1 MISINYIYKFLDD
14 KQIQIDSSFYSKIN
28 NFERNNNYVENK
40 DIKKYKIDKFQLNLP
55 TSFEI
60 LFNKSINDFYYDN
73 KLYKN
78 KSPIFTFFNSI
89 LTIGHE
95 YFSIYNENEKENV
108 IKSLIKNMDD
118 ELFEKDLYYKFN
130 YTKNKNFNKSNIQEV
145 LKNAYQFK
153 YSDKFN
159 LLKEYVVD
167 YLGINIYIFN
177 VVNGSIDFNKSEYYL
192 TKYFGDNIN
201 KYLTN
206 FIIINENEIYKP
218 IIVRE
223 LESSSVLTYTKNKE
237 IIDNIWKYLKLND
250 IYLQNNIINEENKKL
265 NIDNKILGKNEIIV
279 NNDEVIVNNDE
290 VIVNNDEV
298 IVNTINKIY
307 KIDNLKNLKID
318 EIKVLCDKH
327 NINVL
332 KKSDKTSN
340 MIKKLKVELIADL
353 LNII

>member
-1 MISINYIYKFLDD
+1 MISINYIYNFLDD
-14 KQIQIDSSFYSKIN
+14 KQIKIDGLYYSKIN
-28 NFERNNNYVENK
+28 NFERNNDYVENK

-55 TSFEI
+55 TSFDI

-78 KSPIFTFFNSI
+78 KSLVFTFFNSL

-108 IKSLIKNMDD
+108 IKNLIKNMDD

-177 VVNGSIDFNKSEYYL
+177 VVNGNIDFNKSEYYL
-192 TKYFGDNIN
+192 TKYFENNIN

-223 LESSSVLTYTKNKE
+223 LENSSLITYSVNKE
-237 IIDNIWKYLKLND
+237 LIDNIWKYLKLND
-250 IYLQNNIINEENKKL
+250 IYLQNNIINEENKKIKDDSTL
-265 NIDNKILGKNEIIV
+265 ENEVNIINSPENIIS
-279 NNDEVIVNNDE
+279 NIE
-290 VIVNNDEV
+290 
-298 IVNTINKIY
+298 KIY
-307 KIDNLKNLKID
+307 KIDNLKILKIE
-318 EIKVLCDKH
+318 EIKTLCNKH
-327 NINVL
+327 NIDVL

-340 MIKKLKVELIADL
+340 MIKKLKTELISDL
-353 LNII
+353 LNIF

>member
-14 KQIQIDSSFYSKIN
+14 KQIPIDSSFYSKIN

-55 TSFEI
+55 TSFDI

-78 KSPIFTFFNSI
+78 KSPIFTFLNSI

-108 IKSLIKNMDD
+108 IKNLIKNMDD

-159 LLKEYVVD
+159 LLKEYLVD

-177 VVNGSIDFNKSEYYL
+177 LVNGSIDFNKSEYYL
-192 TKYFGDNIN
+192 TKYFGNNIN

-206 FIIINENEIYKP
+206 FIIINEDEIYKP

-223 LESSSVLTYTKNKE
+223 LESSSVITYSTNKE
-237 IIDNIWKYLKLND
+237 LIDNIWNYLKLND
-250 IYLQNNIINEENKKL
+250 IYLENNIINEENKKKDDTIL
-265 NIDNKILGKNEIIV
+265 LENDKNIINTDENIIKSS
-279 NNDEVIVNNDE
+279 E
-290 VIVNNDEV
+290 
-298 IVNTINKIY
+298 KIY
-307 KIDNLKNLKID
+307 KIDNLKNLKIE
-318 EIKVLCDKH
+318 EIKLLCNKH
-327 NINVL
+327 NINIL

-340 MIKKLKVELIADL
+340 MIKKLKIELIADL

>member
-14 KQIQIDSSFYSKIN
+14 KQIPIDSSFYSKIN

-55 TSFEI
+55 TSFDI

-108 IKSLIKNMDD
+108 IKNLIKNMDD

-159 LLKEYVVD
+159 LLKEYLVD

-177 VVNGSIDFNKSEYYL
+177 LVNGSIDFNK
-192 TKYFGDNIN
+192 
-201 KYLTN
+201 
-206 FIIINENEIYKP
+206 
-218 IIVRE
+218 
-223 LESSSVLTYTKNKE
+223 
-237 IIDNIWKYLKLND
+237 
-250 IYLQNNIINEENKKL
+250 
-265 NIDNKILGKNEIIV
+265 
-279 NNDEVIVNNDE
+279 
-290 VIVNNDEV
+290 
-298 IVNTINKIY
+298 
-307 KIDNLKNLKID
+307 
-318 EIKVLCDKH
+318 
-327 NINVL
+327 
-332 KKSDKTSN
+332 
-340 MIKKLKVELIADL
+340 
-353 LNII
+353 